1 MGEVDNIVSFSLGG
15 WGFFS
20 RNFVSGGWG
29 GTMLTSISD
38 RAEFGNIF
46 DNLYFHIKS

>member
-20 RNFVSGGWG
+20 HNFVSRGGG
-29 GTMLTSISD
+29 AMLTSVSD
-38 RAEFGNIF
+38 RAQFGNIF

>member
-20 RNFVSGGWG
+20 RNFVSGGG
-29 GTMLTSISD
+29 D
-38 RAEFGNIF
+38 RAEYGNIF

>member
-20 RNFVSGGWG
+20 RNFMSGGG
-29 GTMLTSISD
+29 MLTSILD
-38 RAEFGNIF
+38 RAEYGNIF

>member
-20 RNFVSGGWG
+20 RNFVSGGG
-29 GTMLTSISD
+29 GD
-38 RAEFGNIF
+38 RAEYGNIF
-46 DNLYFHIKS
+46 DNIYFHIKS